1 MLRTP
6 FKRFA
11 RKEDGT
17 FSVETVLI
25 YPLLI
30 WALSAMFIF
39 WDGFKVNNNA
49 ISATY
54 TVADLISRQTSPIT
68 DDFVNGLDTLYSVIA
83 ENREDNDLRVT
94 VVQLTEGDN
103 PVVDPP
109 ELELVWSYGTAGLP
123 KRENINDVK
132 NIVPL
137 MAVGATMIVVESRT
151 VWEPPLDWN
160 IGGMTFENITF
171 TSPRFV
177 PQIKFDDGT
186 GDSGGIG
193 FDDGDGD
200 AA

>member
-1 MLRTP
+1 MPVSKLAR
-6 FKRFA
+6 FKGDEA
-11 RKEDGT
+11 GT
-17 FSVETVLI
+17 FSVETVLV

-68 DDFVNGLDTLYSVIA
+68 PAFVGGLDNLYDVIA
-83 ENREDNDLRVT
+83 ENRDDNEIRVT
-94 VVQLTEGDN
+94 VVQLRQGDN

-109 ELELVWSYGTAGLP
+109 VLELVWSYGTSGLP
-123 KRENINDVK
+123 ERDDIDDVRAL
-132 NIVPL
+132 VPL
-137 MAVGATMIVVESRT
+137 MAVGATMIVVETRT
-151 VWEPPLDWN
+151 KWEPPLDWD

-177 PQIKFDDGT
+177 PQIKFDDGS
-186 GDSGGIG
+186 GDGGGIS

-200 AA
+200 AV